1 LGETA
6 YRYNFIQFRDV
17 KGALVPISNAS
28 IATTILELCAKRA
41 ENNVA
46 NPSTICPSEVARALS
61 ADNWRALMNDVRT
74 VGTRLAQEKKIEI
87 TQRGEVRDPN
97 SEIRGAIRYRLNP
110 SLSRSA
116 GEGAEG
122 G

>member
-1 LGETA
+1 LGDTA
-6 YRYNFIQFRDV
+6 YCYVDIQFRYV
-17 KGALVPISNAS
+17 KGSLVPISHAS
-28 IATTILELCAKRA
+28 IAATILALCAKRA

-46 NPSTICPSEVARALS
+46 NPATICPSEVARALS

-74 VGTRLAQEKKIEI
+74 VGTRLAQENKIEI

-110 SLSRSA
+110 SLSRGA
-116 GEGAEG
+116 GEGADG
-122 G
+122 V